1 MAELATLARPYA
13 EAAFKALGGA
23 SANAASLNAMADAL
37 DTFAAL
43 AGNAEVKSV
52 ADNPKVTAAQVN
64 ELFAAGVKAPLS
76 AETKNLLAALVDNG
90 RLVALPEIAGQFHAL
105 KNAAS
110 GIKEAT
116 IYSAFPLEGVALTEL
131 QSLLEKK
138 FGSKLVTQVQVDPSL
153 IGGVRVVV
161 GDEVLDTSV
170 KARLEKM
177 KVSLMA

>member
-23 SANAASLNAMADAL
+23 TASP
-37 DTFAAL
+37 AAL
-43 AGNAEVKSV
+43 ASMADTLDAFASLATHPEVKSV
-52 ADNPKVTAAQVN
+52 AGNPKVTAAQVN
-64 ELFAAGVKAPLS
+64 ELFAAGVNSPLTS
-76 AETKNLLAALVDNG
+76 EAKNLLAALVQND
-90 RLVALPEIAGQFHAL
+90 RLSALPEIATQFHVL
-105 KNAAS
+105 KNAVS
-110 GIKEAT
+110 GIQEAT
-116 IYSAFPLEGVALTEL
+116 IYSAFPLEGAALTDL
-131 QSLLEKK
+131 QALLEKK
-138 FGSKLVTQVQVDPSL
+138 FGSKLVSQVKVDSSL

>member
-13 EAAFKALGGA
+13 EAAYKALGGA
-23 SANAASLNAMADAL
+23 TANAAALSTMADTL
-37 DTFAAL
+37 DAFAVH
-43 AGNAEVKSV
+43 AEVKSV

-64 ELFAAGVKAPLS
+64 ELFAAGVKTPLTS
-76 AETKNLLAALVDNG
+76 EAKNLLAALVQNG
-90 RLVALPEIAGQFHAL
+90 RLSALPEIATQFHAL

-110 GIKEAT
+110 GIQEAT
-116 IYSAFPLEGVALTEL
+116 IYSAFPLEGAALADL
-131 QSLLEKK
+131 QTLLEKK
-138 FGSKLVTQVQVDPSL
+138 FASKLVTQVKLDSSL

-170 KARLEKM
+170 KARLETM